1 MAVIGKI
8 RKHSGLLVIVIGVAL
23 AAFVLGDFSKAQTK
37 TTNIVGE
44 VNGEKITYKEFSE
57 QVESNLQYQKQQQ
70 QKQSLTPAES
80 FYVREQTWNQQVN
93 KILLENEYESLGLAV
108 SVDELAE
115 LLHGSNPHYLVR
127 QNFSD
132 PQTGVFNPDRVKELL
147 RTLDQ
152 MDLDARQRYYNF
164 EQTIKSDQ
172 VNTKFSNLI
181 RKAYYVPESIAKKM
195 ADNNVTNAI
204 IKLLA
209 KDISSVSDDLI
220 NVTEDDLESYYNEH
234 IDDFQLKEENRA
246 IDYVVF
252 DVVPSVKDR
261 TETTELVNELFQE
274 FLTVDDPITFVNS
287 VSDHRYDSNYY
298 KISELPIQ
306 ISQAFDDAAIGT
318 FVEPYLDNESFYM
331 AKLIDKQFRPDSMLA
346 SHVLISYQGSQNSN
360 VNRTK
365 AEAYQFADSIYKVIN
380 RNPSKLPE
388 IAQQLS
394 DDPSAKTNSGD
405 LGWFADMTMLTDFN
419 NAVVRANVGEVVMV
433 ETVFGYHIIEVN
445 GKKDISRKYRVA
457 VIDRSIEASSQTFQD
472 FWTKASKFAAENTD
486 YDSFSKAVAELGLNK
501 RSYSDMI
508 RMTSNI
514 YDLVYPRQIVRWA
527 FSGDTE
533 VGSISPIF
541 DFEGK
546 YVISILTDIE
556 EKGSRA
562 FEKVKDAV
570 ELKVREEKKIE
581 YILNEINGITDFEAI
596 AQKWDKSVEDFDV
609 SFNLAALGSH
619 GREPEVVGEVFGMQK
634 GEFSTV
640 VGKRGV
646 YVVNL
651 KEIKIPDIDIDVELY
666 RTQITSAFT
675 NKIYQNA
682 IIRALVEQA
691 EIDDDRHLF
700 Y

>member
-1 MAVIGKI
+1 
-8 RKHSGLLVIVIGVAL
+8 
-23 AAFVLGDFSKAQTK
+23 
-37 TTNIVGE
+37 
-44 VNGEKITYKEFSE
+44 
-57 QVESNLQYQKQQQ
+57 
-70 QKQSLTPAES
+70 
-80 FYVREQTWNQQVN
+80 
-93 KILLENEYESLGLAV
+93 
-108 SVDELAE
+108 
-115 LLHGSNPHYLVR
+115 
-127 QNFSD
+127 
-132 PQTGVFNPDRVKELL
+132 
-147 RTLDQ
+147 
-152 MDLDARQRYYNF
+152 
-164 EQTIKSDQ
+164 
-172 VNTKFSNLI
+172 
-181 RKAYYVPESIAKKM
+181 
-195 ADNNVTNAI
+195 
-204 IKLLA
+204 
-209 KDISSVSDDLI
+209 
-220 NVTEDDLESYYNEH
+220 
-234 IDDFQLKEENRA
+234 
-246 IDYVVF
+246 
-252 DVVPSVKDR
+252 
-261 TETTELVNELFQE
+261 
-274 FLTVDDPITFVNS
+274 
-287 VSDHRYDSNYY
+287 
-298 KISELPIQ
+298 
-306 ISQAFDDAAIGT
+306 
-318 FVEPYLDNESFYM
+318 
-331 AKLIDKQFRPDSMLA
+331 
-346 SHVLISYQGSQNSN
+346 
-360 VNRTK
+360 
-365 AEAYQFADSIYKVIN
+365 
-380 RNPSKLPE
+380 
-388 IAQQLS
+388 
-394 DDPSAKTNSGD
+394 
-405 LGWFADMTMLTDFN
+405 MTMLTDFN

-514 YDLVYPRQIVRWA
+514 YDLDYPRQIVRWA

-546 YVISILTDIE
+546 YVISILTDID